1 MITLLVPI
9 LREGVTHPGFQA
21 LWGLGKTGTAV
32 TIFLIVLIGLTAAWL
47 INGTRRRD

>member
-1 MITLLVPI
+1 MIALLMPI
-9 LREGVTHPGFQA
+9 LREGVAHPGLQA

-32 TIFLIVLIGLTAAWL
+32 TIFLIVLVGLAAAWL

>member
-1 MITLLVPI
+1 MIALLMPV
-9 LREGVTHPGFQA
+9 LREGFAQPSLQE

-32 TIFLIVLIGLTAAWL
+32 TIFLIVLLGLAAAWL